1 MKIKAISDIPNA
13 AFYSLK
19 TWAESSS
26 TNLNMLVGIGFIL
39 IIIGAILV
47 YFYTKKIGKEDEYSR
62 KIYYKSTVAMLWTIV
77 ICDIIFPKTYMW
89 NQFFMF
95 KYALAL
101 IIAGL
106 KFQVQVSHLLK
117 FIGYLVFVGYLAA

>member
-47 YFYTKKIGKEDEYSR
+47 YFYTLNCQIKCN
-62 KIYYKSTVAMLWTIV
+62 T
-77 ICDIIFPKTYMW
+77 
-89 NQFFMF
+89 
-95 KYALAL
+95 
-101 IIAGL
+101 
-106 KFQVQVSHLLK
+106 LLK
-117 FIGYLVFVGYLAA
+117 KTS

>member
-1 MKIKAISDIPNA
+1 MNYSLTKKEKIIMKIKAISDIPNA

-47 YFYTKKIGKEDEYSR
+47 YFCVKNSIKI
-62 KIYYKSTVAMLWTIV
+62 
-77 ICDIIFPKTYMW
+77 
-89 NQFFMF
+89 
-95 KYALAL
+95 
-101 IIAGL
+101 
-106 KFQVQVSHLLK
+106 
-117 FIGYLVFVGYLAA
+117 

>member
-47 YFYTKKIGKEDEYSR
+47 YFYTK
-62 KIYYKSTVAMLWTIV
+62 STVAMLWTIV

-101 IIAGL
+101 IIAGISMSL
-106 KFQVQVSHLLK
+106 QYRKDFS
-117 FIGYLVFVGYLAA
+117 

>member
-26 TNLNMLVGIGFIL
+26 MNLNMLVGIGFIL

-62 KIYYKSTVAMLWTIV
+62 KIYYKSNS
-77 ICDIIFPKTYMW
+77 CH
-89 NQFFMF
+89 
-95 KYALAL
+95 ALDYRNL
-101 IIAGL
+101 
-106 KFQVQVSHLLK
+106 
-117 FIGYLVFVGYLAA
+117 

>member
-101 IIAGL
+101 IIAGISMSL
-106 KFQVQVSHLLK
+106 QYRKEFS
-117 FIGYLVFVGYLAA
+117 